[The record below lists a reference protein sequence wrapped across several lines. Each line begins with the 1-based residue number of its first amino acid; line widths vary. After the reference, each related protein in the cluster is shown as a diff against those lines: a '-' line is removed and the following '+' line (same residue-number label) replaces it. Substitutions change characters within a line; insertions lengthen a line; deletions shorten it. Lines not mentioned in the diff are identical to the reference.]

1 MSSLKDKLRLR
12 RSRAVGLTLVFLI
25 MFMIGGFFFGSPFI
39 ESLDNIAPQ
48 QQIPIPV
55 GGASAG
61 TDPSVNIPVDQ
72 TQPDQSANENP
83 NEQITSNADLCTQ
96 IGDESGSPLY
106 CSSNPLVIES
116 TVLKIDSNGNEVV
129 SISRSIVPAL
139 SFVEDI
145 SNIDFST
152 GSLVI
157 STILQNPEL
166 ASIIGSADF
175 DILINN
181 QTIFT
186 SPQLVE
192 WIPNLQSPNI
202 VIGDFVTST
211 GRSQEFVFLFQDH
224 IDKFPQVGITPLEI
238 FLKNVDI
245 TVESRDKFGADSLL
259 IFRMNI
265 ATDPDTVVI
274 IDEEEG
280 NQLIFATDDQLFF
293 QSKQVLKLTSNST
306 NLNRGFPCPE
316 MGSINVLDFDDKPL
330 FFEQQ
335 TPVCEEQSVIS
346 GGTPTAPIYLS
357 GSVPLLDELIQRNS
371 TYNIIIS
378 SPTPA
383 NFLVQTPNS
392 QKNYSFYC
400 ILEEESKL
408 PMLTAPLDNVYGQSL
423 GTSSLTTENLFI
435 VCNFPTSG
443 IVS

>member
-12 RSRAVGLTLVFLI
+12 RSRAVGLTLIFII
-25 MFMIGGFFFGSPFI
+25 MFMIGGFFFGSPFVN
-39 ESLDNIAPQ
+39 SLDNLAPQ
-48 QQIPIPV
+48 QQIPIPI
-55 GGASAG
+55 GGDTAG

-152 GSLVI
+152 GRLLI
-157 STILQNPEL
+157 STILENPEL
-166 ASIIGSADF
+166 ASIVGSADF
-175 DILINN
+175 DILIDN

-186 SPQLVE
+186 SPISVE
-192 WIPNLQSPNI
+192 WSPTATSFSSVN
-202 VIGDFVTST
+202 GEFVTST
-211 GRSQEFVFLFQDH
+211 GRSSEFIFLFADH
-224 IDKFPQVGITPLEI
+224 LDKFPRVGVTPLEI
-238 FLKNVDI
+238 KLNNVDI

-274 IDEEEG
+274 IDEEQG
-280 NQLIFATDDQLFF
+280 NQLIFASDDQLFL
-293 QSKQVLKLTSNST
+293 QSKQVVKLTSNST

-316 MGSINVLDFDDKPL
+316 MGSINVLDFDNKPL
-330 FFEQQ
+330 FFAQQ
-335 TPVCEEQSVIS
+335 TPVCVEQSVDS
-346 GGTPTAPIYLS
+346 GGTPTAPIYLT

-408 PMLTAPLDNVYGQSL
+408 PLLTAPLDNIYGQSF

-435 VCNFPTSG
+435 VCNFPISG

>member
-12 RSRAVGLTLVFLI
+12 RSRAVGLTLIFII
-25 MFMIGGFFFGSPFI
+25 MFMIGGFFFGSPFVN
-39 ESLDNIAPQ
+39 SLDNLAPQ

-55 GGASAG
+55 GGDTAG

-152 GSLVI
+152 GRLEI
-157 STILQNPEL
+157 STILENPEL

-175 DILINN
+175 DILIDN

-186 SPQLVE
+186 SPISVE
-192 WIPNLQSPNI
+192 WSPTATSFSTVN
-202 VIGDFVTST
+202 GEFVTST
-211 GRSQEFVFLFQDH
+211 GRSSEFIFLFADH
-224 IDKFPQVGITPLEI
+224 LDKFPTIGVTPLEI
-238 FLKNVDI
+238 KLNNVDI

-274 IDEEEG
+274 VDEEQG
-280 NQLIFATDDQLFF
+280 NQLIFATDDQLFL
-293 QSKQVLKLTSNST
+293 QSKQVVKLTSNST

-316 MGSINVLDFDDKPL
+316 MGSINVLDFDNKPL
-330 FFEQQ
+330 FFAQQ
-335 TPVCEEQSVIS
+335 TPVCVEQSVDS
-346 GGTPTAPIYLS
+346 GGTPTAPIYLT

-400 ILEEESKL
+400 ILEEESKIPL
-408 PMLTAPLDNVYGQSL
+408 LTAPLDNVYGQSF
-423 GTSSLTTENLFI
+423 GTSTLTTENLFI
-435 VCNFPTSG
+435 VCNFPISG